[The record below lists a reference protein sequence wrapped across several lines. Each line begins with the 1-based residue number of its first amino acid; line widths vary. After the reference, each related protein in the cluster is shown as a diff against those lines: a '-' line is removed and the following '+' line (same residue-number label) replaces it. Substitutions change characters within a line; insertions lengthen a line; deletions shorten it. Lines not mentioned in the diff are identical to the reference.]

1 MATPTTPAAAP
12 SMVVSPAAAPP
23 AAVSPTVEPGRSA
36 VAGRRPRV
44 AKAADDRR
52 AELLDVA
59 LRLFLTKGYERV
71 AVQDITDAVQVAKG
85 TFYHYFASKADLL
98 SQVCERQTAVLLGGA
113 QRLLVDTPGDA
124 VSRMRAVIGLMWGWK
139 RDNLAIA
146 EQYSRVL
153 YADEN
158 QALRLKLRGAA
169 EAFQPL
175 LAGIVAQGKGEGSFM
190 VDDPVAA
197 TRAMMWLWQGLS
209 EWMMPRLLGGGDPE
223 AVADE
228 LLAASRAA
236 DRATERILGMREGA
250 LGVLEL
256 EGLREWLVD
265 LVAALAVPNGA
276 DRRVAADAA
285 R

>member
-1 MATPTTPAAAP
+1 MATPT
-12 SMVVSPAAAPP
+12 PP
-23 AAVSPTVEPGRSA
+23 AAVPQAAASSAAVSEPGA
-36 VAGRRPRV
+36 AAGRRPRV
-44 AKAADDRR
+44 VKAADDRR

-59 LRLFLTKGYERV
+59 LRLFLTRGYERV
-71 AVQDITDAVQVAKG
+71 AVQDITDAVGVAKG

-98 SQVCERQTAVLLGGA
+98 SQVCERQTAVLLAGA
-113 QRLLVDTPGDA
+113 ERLVADTPGDA
-124 VSRMRAVIGLMWGWK
+124 VSRMRAVIGHMWGWK
-139 RDNLAIA
+139 RDNLEMA

-169 EAFQPL
+169 DAFQPL
-175 LAGIVAQGKGEGSFM
+175 LVGIVAQGKREGSFA
-190 VDDPVAA
+190 VDDPAAA

-236 DRATERILGMREGA
+236 DRATERILGVRAGS
-250 LGVLEL
+250 LGVLDL
-256 EGLREWLVD
+256 EGLREWLVE
-265 LVAALAVPNGA
+265 LVAALALPVGA
-276 DRRVAADAA
+276 ERRIAAEAG